1 MNDKQLFKAY
11 TGALNK
17 IKDTRYKTMKEDI
30 YRGQTSYLRMKFK
43 GSSIFNPE
51 WIDKI
56 EDCMYELDQI
66 TNNPREV
73 TTTDGAVMPIELAKK
88 INYQSIQHLASH
100 SQYVKEIKANGEVV
114 PAKIYSLFSK
124 EETHTYENRFIA
136 TFIRRLILFIDK
148 RYEFIKQTVNLD
160 EKEIMYVKNT
170 SIVDGQE
177 VEIETKVTVKRALED
192 DLSIAARDYIAR
204 ISKLKE
210 YIGYYYNSP
219 FMKAFKTEKDVKKPI
234 VMTNILRKNPL
245 YHKCYETF
253 LFIERFDSL
262 GIAFKVDRNFQEFNE
277 KDRKTMSDILLSNLL
292 FLQNTENVGVY
303 EKKNKVYKPK
313 LLTSIED
320 ESFLYD
326 DLVKGPIT
334 FTRTDSAFIDYLNKK
349 KDKNLP
355 RRPNKSER
363 AYYKSD
369 YKEKKKITAQ
379 LKSIESLLNRV
390 RRNILKFEKKAEAIV
405 DQRNKEE
412 KEFINQQIAMLRQ
425 QEEDLLNQKRAA
437 IIAAAKADL
446 AKKPSR
452 KATN

>member
-11 TGALNK
+11 TGALK
-17 IKDTRYKTMKEDI
+17 EIKDTRYKSMKEDI

-43 GSSIFNPE
+43 GSSVFNPE
-51 WIDKI
+51 WINKI

-100 SQYVKEIKANGEVV
+100 SQYVKEITDKGEVI

-160 EKEIMYVKNT
+160 EKEVMYVKNT
-170 SIVDGQE
+170 SVVDGQE

-204 ISKLKE
+204 INKLKE

-219 FMKAFKTEKDVKKPI
+219 FMKAFKTEKDVRKPI
-234 VMTNILRKNPL
+234 VLTNILRKNPL

-253 LFIERFDSL
+253 LFIEKFDSL

-277 KDRKTMSDILLSNLL
+277 KERKAMSDILLSNVL
-292 FLQNTENVGVY
+292 FLENTEDVGVY
-303 EKKNKVYKPK
+303 EKRSKVYKPK
-313 LLTSIED
+313 LLTSIDD

-326 DLVKGPIT
+326 DLVKGPIN
-334 FTRTDSAFIDYLNKK
+334 FTRTDSSYVEYLNKK
-349 KDKNLP
+349 KEKDLP

-363 AYYKSD
+363 EYYKKE
-369 YKEKKKITAQ
+369 YKERKKIADQ
-379 LKSIESLLNRV
+379 LKSIESLLSRV
-390 RRNILKFEKKAEAIV
+390 RRNIAKFEKKAELIV
-405 DQRNKEE
+405 DNRNKEE
-412 KEFINQQIAMLRQ
+412 KEFIKKQISLLRQ

-437 IIAAAKADL
+437 IIAAGKADMD
-446 AKKPSR
+446 KKASR